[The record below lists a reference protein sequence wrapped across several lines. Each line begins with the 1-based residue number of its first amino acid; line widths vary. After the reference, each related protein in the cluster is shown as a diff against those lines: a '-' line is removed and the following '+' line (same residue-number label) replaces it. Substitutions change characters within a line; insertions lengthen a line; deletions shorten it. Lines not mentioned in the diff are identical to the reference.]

1 MWIKK
6 TQHYKNEI
14 KYPVITYTPKKYGI
28 GSVNEKYKFNYVIK
42 NKFHDFPIYKMGK
55 Y

>member
-14 KYPVITYTPKKYGI
+14 KYSVITCTPKKYGV
-28 GSVNEKYKFNYVIK
+28 GSANEKNKFNYVIK
-42 NKFHDFPIYKMGK
+42 NKFHVFPIYKMGK

>member
-1 MWIKK
+1 MTKK

-14 KYPVITYTPKKYGI
+14 KYPVITFTPKKYGV
-28 GSVNEKYKFNYVIK
+28 GSAKEK
-42 NKFHDFPIYKMGK
+42 NKLNYFLKIKFQVFPIYKMGK

>member
-1 MWIKK
+1 MIKK

-14 KYPVITYTPKKYGI
+14 KYSVIKCTPNKYGV
-28 GSVNEKYKFNYVIK
+28 GSANEKNKFNYVIK
-42 NKFHDFPIYKMGK
+42 NKFHVFPIYKMGK